1 MTLST
6 VFVGNLSPQI
16 TDERLREIFG
26 QYGKIS
32 SLRLISRRGFAYI
45 ELDADAAESA
55 VEALRGTQLDG
66 RTLDV
71 VVDSSSGGGR
81 PGGGGRRRKGGR
93 RR

>member
-1 MTLST
+1 MST
-6 VFVGNLSPQI
+6 VFVGNLSPEI

-26 QYGKIS
+26 QYGKVS

-45 ELDADAAESA
+45 ELDAEAAESA

-71 VVDSSSGGGR
+71 VVDSSGGGR
-81 PGGGGRRRKGGR
+81 PGGGGRRRKGGKR
-93 RR
+93 R

>member
-6 VFVGNLSPQI
+6 VFVGNLSPEI

-26 QYGKIS
+26 QYGKVS

-45 ELDADAAESA
+45 ELEADAAESA
-55 VEALRGTQLDG
+55 VAALRGTQLDG

-71 VVDSSSGGGR
+71 VVDSSGGGR
-81 PGGGGRRRKGGR
+81 PGGGGRRRKGGKR
-93 RR
+93 R

>member
-6 VFVGNLSPQI
+6 VFVGNLSPEI

-26 QYGKIS
+26 QYGKVS

-45 ELDADAAESA
+45 ELDAEAAESA

-71 VVDSSSGGGR
+71 VVDSSGGGR
-81 PGGGGRRRKGGR
+81 PGGGGRRRKGGKR
-93 RR
+93 R